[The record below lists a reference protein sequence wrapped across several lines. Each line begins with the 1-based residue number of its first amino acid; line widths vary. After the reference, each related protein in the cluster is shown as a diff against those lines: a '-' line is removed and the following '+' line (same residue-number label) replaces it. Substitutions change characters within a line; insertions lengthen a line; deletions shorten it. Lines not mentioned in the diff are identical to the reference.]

1 MHTLTNIMP
10 RAPTLDTVNRTFRNI
25 EIALSQQSNDVNSLA
40 ARLKRVDLNA
50 PSAPSTPMRDT
61 RLPDR
66 RRRAYSVTPN
76 VAATTAAALNAE
88 RGANRLK
95 KALFAVRKEPLLN
108 MNVNAAKPPLAALSP
123 GRTFKPATTPSRSA
137 ASPSNLPVTP
147 TPFSLPMSF
156 PKFAEVTVTPP
167 DNSAFSLPP
176 DDDFSLSMSLP
187 SQTAGRRGG
196 SAKKH
201 STVQLPKKS
210 AGTPS
215 PAPSFD
221 WGPLPTFNTPTK
233 DTLAASFAKK

>member
-1 MHTLTNIMP
+1 MP

-25 EIALSQQSNDVNSLA
+25 EIALSQQSNDVSSLA

-66 RRRAYSVTPN
+66 QRRAYSVTPN

-108 MNVNAAKPPLAALSP
+108 VNVNAAKPPLAALSP
-123 GRTFKPATTPSRSA
+123 GRTFKPAATPSRPATS
-137 ASPSNLPVTP
+137 SSNLPVTP

-196 SAKKH
+196 SVKKH

-233 DTLAASFAKK
+233 DTLAASFTKK